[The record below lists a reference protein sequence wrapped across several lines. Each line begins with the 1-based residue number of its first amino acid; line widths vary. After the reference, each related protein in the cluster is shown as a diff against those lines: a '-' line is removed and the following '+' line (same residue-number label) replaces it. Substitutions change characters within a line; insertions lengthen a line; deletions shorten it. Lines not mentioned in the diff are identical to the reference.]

1 MEFGG
6 DEGGRCSGGDNDD
19 GGRQSYDAE
28 EVHWPLTLDSFM
40 RMKRLFT
47 GILG

>member
-1 MEFGG
+1 MEFGD
-6 DEGGRCSGGDNDD
+6 DEGGRCSDGDND

-28 EVHWPLTLDSFM
+28 EVRWPLTLDSFM

-47 GILG
+47 RILG